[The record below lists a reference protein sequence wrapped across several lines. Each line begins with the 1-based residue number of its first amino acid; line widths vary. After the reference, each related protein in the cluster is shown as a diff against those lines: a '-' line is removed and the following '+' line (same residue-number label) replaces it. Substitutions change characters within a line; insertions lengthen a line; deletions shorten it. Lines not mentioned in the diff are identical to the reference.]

1 MWLFRM
7 MSFMSILQSYY
18 IESSFFHW
26 NLFSYPA
33 HFLLPLCG
41 KGTAGVINMTDFEPL
56 LFSSEESWQS
66 VPFLSGQ
73 LPSFSLSL
81 WCNNWGLSV
90 LLALVILTWNHEKN
104 HVYAKAGSSS
114 FHSLHQTILSFWST
128 SILERVHLP
137 WRQIQSLS
145 TKGKMLNDQ
154 TTRILSYWFNLFPIQ
169 RKTTNIWITA
179 LFFVIVSSNIF
190 GLIPFFEA
198 ITGKVGFTLGISFA
212 VWGAV
217 TYSGIMRLGVKTV
230 KLFLPSGPSWPM
242 APVFVLL
249 ELISYCFRAISLGV
263 RLWANMLAGH
273 QLIHLVTA
281 IALVPALCLNIFIGA
296 PVTALAA
303 GLLMALTGLE
313 SIVCILQ
320 SGVFCLLTGF
330 YLNEVL
336 GKKDILGPNF
346 NK

>member
-137 WRQIQSLS
+137 W
-145 TKGKMLNDQ
+145 
-154 TTRILSYWFNLFPIQ
+154 
-169 RKTTNIWITA
+169 
-179 LFFVIVSSNIF
+179 
-190 GLIPFFEA
+190 
-198 ITGKVGFTLGISFA
+198 
-212 VWGAV
+212 
-217 TYSGIMRLGVKTV
+217 
-230 KLFLPSGPSWPM
+230 
-242 APVFVLL
+242 
-249 ELISYCFRAISLGV
+249 
-263 RLWANMLAGH
+263 
-273 QLIHLVTA
+273 
-281 IALVPALCLNIFIGA
+281 
-296 PVTALAA
+296 
-303 GLLMALTGLE
+303 
-313 SIVCILQ
+313 
-320 SGVFCLLTGF
+320 
-330 YLNEVL
+330 
-336 GKKDILGPNF
+336 
-346 NK
+346 